1 MNKSEIITLSMVA
14 ITLKLSGTI
23 YRRTTS
29 PTCLVAVQKMIDSLQ
44 ITSQLVPIPSPAPG
58 REIVIG
64 PNGTTTIHMHGI
76 WATYTAP
83 PGTILHNF
91 TIVPEPNR

>member
-1 MNKSEIITLSMVA
+1 MEI
-14 ITLKLSGTI
+14 GTI
-23 YRRTTS
+23 IGDKAYS
-29 PTCLVAVQKMIDSLQ
+29 LQYIADAPKFSGYLPAVQKMIDSLQ

-64 PNGTTTIHMHGI
+64 PNGTATIHMHGI